1 MDISIIICTCNR
13 SKKLSTTLESL
24 QKASISEGLNCEVIV
39 VDNNSK
45 DATKRV
51 VENFVGMTPLTI
63 KYFFEGQRGKSFAL
77 NTGVKVAKGKVVAFT
92 DDDIIVDQNWLLAI
106 INATKKYKNYNCFG
120 GRIIPLWQS
129 LPPPWL
135 GTCKPYNALR
145 GTVFERDDG
154 DKDREYGEC
163 TISGTPCGANMFFR
177 REVID
182 ANGAFRTDL
191 GPVGGVPGASEDTE
205 FCLRMGERGEKF
217 MYIADVIVY
226 HSVEAN
232 KISKTS
238 LQRWRYYCARSQVR
252 ACGIPNHITCY
263 FNVPR
268 YLFKQLFESF
278 IRWNLSIN
286 SKQRFYQRLKFC
298 WTLGEIVETYKIK
311 KSTCDAQPS
320 LGLKGE

>member
-13 SKKLSTTLESL
+13 SKNLFSTLESL
-24 QKASISEGLNCEVIV
+24 QKITISQGLNCEVIV

-45 DATKRV
+45 DITRKV
-51 VENFVGMTPLTI
+51 VEDFIGTRPLRI
-63 KYFFEGQRGKSFAL
+63 RYLFEGQPGKSFAL
-77 NTGVKVAKGKVVAFT
+77 NTGVKAAKGKVIAFT

-106 INATKKYKNYNCFG
+106 MNATNKYKKYNSFG
-120 GRIIPLWQS
+120 GRIIPLWET

-154 DKDREYGEC
+154 DKDREYGQS
-163 TISGTPCGANMFFR
+163 TIGETPCGANMFFR
-177 REVID
+177 RMVIE
-182 ANGAFRTDL
+182 ANGPFRTDL

-217 MYIADVIVY
+217 MYVADAIVY
-226 HSVEAN
+226 HPVEAN
-232 KISKTS
+232 KISKKS

-252 ACGIPNHITCY
+252 ACGTPNNIICY
-263 FNVPR
+263 FSVPR

-286 SKQRFYQRLKFC
+286 SKQRFYQKLKFY

-311 KSTCDAQPS
+311 RSTCDT
-320 LGLKGE
+320 